1 MTAFPPDAGGSTP
14 TGASMTA
21 GGSTPTGGN
30 TTTATAQPGPQS
42 TTRYRRSRQDRW
54 LAGVCGGVARTLGI
68 DPIVLR
74 VAVVVLSVFG
84 GAGIVVYVAG
94 WLLLPDGDDEQSL
107 AQRAL
112 GGRIGGNRAKWLL
125 AGMLI
130 VALSISLHAVFG
142 EHSGPWHPA
151 VALLVV
157 GAVVFA
163 YKRGRAGTWPPA
175 ASTGSVPSAPV
186 AWTPPAPTGPTVG
199 FDQPAPTAP
208 LDPTTAWN
216 LTAPSVPTPP
226 SPPMPPPV
234 MPPAAPVAKPPRSRL
249 GTSIFCIV
257 LLALGVLAAVDAL
270 GADVPL
276 PAYPATVVAGAG
288 LGLLIATWY
297 GRARGLIALGL
308 LGMLAL
314 PPTAFAQEFHGSFVH
329 GTRTLTPT
337 TAGELLPS
345 YEYRGGEVRL
355 DLSRLDL
362 AGQDAHSTVRL
373 GAGELIVTVPA
384 RTDVTVHVKLSAGQ
398 YETFDAEDGG
408 VDLDR
413 TVRDEGADGPGGGTL
428 DLTIRQGVG
437 HLEVRRADP
446 AVQTPATPD
455 TEIPHAA
462 A

>member
-14 TGASMTA
+14 TGATTA
-21 GGSTPTGGN
+21 GGSTPAGGSTT
-30 TTTATAQPGPQS
+30 TTTATAQPGPPS
-42 TTRYRRSRQDRW
+42 TTRYQRSRQDRW

-94 WLLLPDGDDEQSL
+94 WLLLPDGEDEQSL

-112 GGRIGGNRAKWLL
+112 GGRIGGNRARWLL

-130 VALSISLHAVFG
+130 AALGISLHAVFG
-142 EHSGPWHPA
+142 DHSGPWHPA
-151 VALLVV
+151 VALLVL

-163 YKRGRAGTWPPA
+163 YKRGREGNWPPPQPPTPASTWTPPAAQPWEAPPVPPAPPA
-175 ASTGSVPSAPV
+175 ASGYPSAP
-186 AWTPPAPTGPTVG
+186 A
-199 FDQPAPTAP
+199 
-208 LDPTTAWN
+208 
-216 LTAPSVPTPP
+216 
-226 SPPMPPPV
+226 PPV
-234 MPPAAPVAKPPRSRL
+234 MPHAAVPAKPPRSRL

-257 LLALGVLAAVDAL
+257 LLALGALAVVDAL
-270 GADVPL
+270 GVDIPL

-288 LGLLIATWY
+288 LGLLIGTWY

-308 LGMLAL
+308 LGLLAL
-314 PPTAFAQEFHGSFVH
+314 PPTAFAEEFHGGFVH
-329 GTRTLTPT
+329 GTRTLAPT

-362 AGQDAHSTVRL
+362 AGQDARSTVRL

-384 RTDVTVHVKLSAGQ
+384 TTDVTVHVKLSAGQ

-408 VDLDR
+408 VDLNR
-413 TVRDEGADGPGGGTL
+413 TISDEGLDGPGGGTL

-437 HLEVRRADP
+437 HLEVRRAEP
-446 AVQTPATPD
+446 TPSQTPATPD
-455 TEIPHAA
+455 TEVPHAA